1 MRKLT
6 EQDLGKIVGSK
17 VSGYRVENTRIK
29 NGPFVDSDHYGFI
42 LGKSDAG
49 QYVTWQ
55 FHLLEGGA
63 ITVYWAHYFM
73 EDRDAAMCDFNTRD
87 TSSPPQRFKVTITE
101 TLKMTI
107 EVESEDKYEAEQMV
121 SDNWRKSQYILD
133 ADNFVGVTFEAVP
146 VADGE

>member
-1 MRKLT
+1 
-6 EQDLGKIVGSK
+6 
-17 VSGYRVENTRIK
+17 
-29 NGPFVDSDHYGFI
+29 
-42 LGKSDAG
+42 
-49 QYVTWQ
+49 
-55 FHLLEGGA
+55 
-63 ITVYWAHYFM
+63 
-73 EDRDAAMCDFNTRD
+73 MCDFNTRD